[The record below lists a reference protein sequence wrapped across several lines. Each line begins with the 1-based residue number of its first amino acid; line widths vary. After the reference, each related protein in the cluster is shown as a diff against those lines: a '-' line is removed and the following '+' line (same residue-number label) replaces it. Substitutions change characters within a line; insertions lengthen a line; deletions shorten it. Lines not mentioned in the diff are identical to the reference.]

1 MTNPFYAMPPF
12 PWFGGKRDAAAAI
25 WERLGKPEQYIE
37 PFCGGAAVLLA
48 CPEPATLEVVGDSNG
63 FIANFWRA
71 VQAQP
76 DAVARAADYPV
87 SHIDLG
93 ARHTWLMQQR
103 ERLGAALQDC
113 HWRGDAEIAGWWLWG
128 QCAWIGGGWC
138 DWSRA
143 ERPARAPLPGIQAV
157 GQIPH
162 ISHAGLGVQAV
173 GRIPFLSFAGQGIQ
187 AVGKI
192 PAGEPRAFTVAGD
205 TAREWLRVL
214 SARLARV
221 RLIHGDWRRAMNTNY
236 AVNHGQPVA
245 IVFDPPY
252 KAFEKVYGTQ
262 EASTAGDVEAWCREH
277 AGEHRIALCGHVG
290 DYDLPGWE
298 VLRWSRTSATM
309 GSNKTRHAE
318 AIYFSPRCHRPTE
331 TRQRDLFGDMT

>member
-1 MTNPFYAMPPF
+1 MNSPFYAMPPF

-25 WERLGKPEQYIE
+25 WERLGKPAQYIE

-48 CPEPATLEVVGDSNG
+48 CPEPATLEVVGDLNG

-93 ARHTWLMQQR
+93 ARHTWLMRQR
-103 ERLGAALQDC
+103 ERLGEALQDC
-113 HWRGDAEIAGWWLWG
+113 HWPGDAEIAGWWLWG
-128 QCAWIGGGWC
+128 QCAWIGSGWC
-138 DWSRA
+138 DWSRP
-143 ERPARAPLPGIQAV
+143 ERPARPPLPGIQAV
-157 GQIPH
+157 GKVPH
-162 ISHAGLGVQAV
+162 ISDPGRGVQAV
-173 GRIPFLSFAGQGIQ
+173 GQ
-187 AVGKI
+187 I
-192 PAGEPRAFTVAGD
+192 PAGEPQAFTVTGD
-205 TAREWLRVL
+205 AAREWLRVL

-221 RLIHGDWRRAMNTNY
+221 RLIHGDWRRAMNTHY
-236 AVNHGQPVA
+236 AAHCGQFVA

-252 KAFEKVYGTQ
+252 KAFEQLYGTQ
-262 EASTAGDVEAWCREH
+262 ETSTASDVEKWCREH
-277 AGEHRIALCGHVG
+277 ASEHRIALCGHLG

-298 VLRWSRTSATM
+298 VLQWSRTSSTM

-331 TRQRDLFGDMT
+331 TRQGDLFGTIT